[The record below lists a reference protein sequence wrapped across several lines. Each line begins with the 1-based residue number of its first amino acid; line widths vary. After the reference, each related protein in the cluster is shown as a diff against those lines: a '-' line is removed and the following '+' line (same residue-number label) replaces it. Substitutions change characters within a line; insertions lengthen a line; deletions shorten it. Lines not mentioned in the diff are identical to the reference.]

1 MLPPYYT
8 NQLEVI
14 RHIVKSLPIGYVLY
28 VKENPAQNIRFWRDI
43 DEYKEIMDIPN
54 VRLFH
59 PDVSAESLF
68 QKCSLVITI
77 GGSSGLDAA
86 FYQKPSI
93 VFTDLAYIV
102 LPCVSKLDNITDL
115 PKIVRE
121 SLKKEVSNDDL
132 DKYLTIVHENTFDFN
147 ILEFGD
153 RYNDFFYHG
162 GHYLSVEILESKMKE
177 FLDKN
182 QEIIDNLASEFEK
195 KIKEN
200 F

>member
-1 MLPPYYT
+1 M
-8 NQLEVI
+8 
-14 RHIVKSLPIGYVLY
+14 
-28 VKENPAQNIRFWRDI
+28 
-43 DEYKEIMDIPN
+43 
-54 VRLFH
+54 
-59 PDVSAESLF
+59 
-68 QKCSLVITI
+68 
-77 GGSSGLDAA
+77 
-86 FYQKPSI
+86 
-93 VFTDLAYIV
+93 
-102 LPCVSKLDNITDL
+102 
-115 PKIVRE
+115 
-121 SLKKEVSNDDL
+121 KKEVSNDDL

-182 QEIIDNLASEFEK
+182 QEILDNLASEFEK